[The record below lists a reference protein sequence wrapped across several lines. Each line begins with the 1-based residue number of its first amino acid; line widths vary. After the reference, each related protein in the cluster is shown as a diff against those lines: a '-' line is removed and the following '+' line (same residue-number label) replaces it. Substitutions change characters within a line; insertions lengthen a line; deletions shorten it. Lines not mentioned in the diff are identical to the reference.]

1 MDNEIQRQLVEQ
13 ACGGDV
19 GSFGKLYEHY
29 YAAMVWLAYS
39 IVKDATSAE
48 DIAQQSFAAASENLN
63 NLRNKEK
70 FAGWLSGI
78 CRNIALTNL
87 VKSKR
92 ENVPIDDIVLVS
104 KGDEDDKEMQKIVQ
118 KSVFELP
125 QKYREIVILHYYN
138 EMSYEQIKDLLG
150 ISLHSVRG
158 RLRRARK
165 KIEKY
170 LKNQNFEDEV

>member
-1 MDNEIQRQLVEQ
+1 MDNEIQKRLVEQ

-19 GSFGKLYEHY
+19 GSFGRLYEY
-29 YAAMVWLAYS
+29 YYPAMVWLAYS
-39 IVKDATSAE
+39 IVKDVTNAE
-48 DIAQQSFAAASENLN
+48 DIAQQSFAAACENLS
-63 NLRNKEK
+63 NLRDRKK

-78 CRNIALTNL
+78 CRNTALMSLT
-87 VKSKR
+87 KSKQG
-92 ENVPIDDIVLVS
+92 NISIDDVVLICN
-104 KGDEDDKEMQKIVQ
+104 DEGNDTEEQKIVQ

-125 QKYREIVILHYYN
+125 QMYREVVVLHYYN
-138 EMSYEQIKDLLG
+138 NMSYEEIKDLLG

-170 LKNQNFEDEV
+170 LKKQIIENEV